1 MLSPTAAARSIWMR
15 AFEPEAGIDSD
26 QAAAAGAPEILA
38 SLWNW
43 AAAVREAE
51 LRRLANRVPG
61 LDAGARKEVDRA
73 IQRVV
78 EGLFGDLGSRL
89 ARDAALVD
97 ALHVLFALD
106 ISGGKP

>member
-1 MLSPTAAARSIWMR
+1 MR
-15 AFEPEAGIDSD
+15 AFERDAGTDSD
-26 QAAAAGAPEILA
+26 QAAAVGAPEILS

-51 LRRLANRVPG
+51 LRRLDNRVPG
-61 LDAGARKEVDRA
+61 LDAGARKEVERA

-78 EGLFGDLGSRL
+78 EGLFGDLGPRL

-97 ALHVLFALD
+97 AIHVLFPLD
-106 ISGGKP
+106 ISGGNR